1 MLTRLDLI
9 SNIHGC
15 SSIRQGVARRL
26 GSFSR
31 LLHVPLA
38 WLADVGKTMY
48 HLPALDEIFEVL
60 TPSNI
65 LSVRG
70 TNLVLELRNGL

>member
-31 LLHVPLA
+31 LLYLQ
-38 WLADVGKTMY
+38 
-48 HLPALDEIFEVL
+48 
-60 TPSNI
+60 
-65 LSVRG
+65 
-70 TNLVLELRNGL
+70 LE

>member
-9 SNIHGC
+9 SSIQGC

-31 LLHVPLA
+31 LLNLLLA
-38 WLADVGKTMY
+38 WLAAMGWT
-48 HLPALDEIFEVL
+48 I
-60 TPSNI
+60 
-65 LSVRG
+65 
-70 TNLVLELRNGL
+70 

>member
-31 LLHVPLA
+31 LHRPESARFAHVEQ
-38 WLADVGKTMY
+38 K
-48 HLPALDEIFEVL
+48 
-60 TPSNI
+60 S
-65 LSVRG
+65 
-70 TNLVLELRNGL
+70 

>member
-31 LLHVPLA
+31 LRRPESA
-38 WLADVGKTMY
+38 WLAYVERK
-48 HLPALDEIFEVL
+48 L
-60 TPSNI
+60 
-65 LSVRG
+65 
-70 TNLVLELRNGL
+70 

>member
-9 SNIHGC
+9 SNIQGC

-31 LLHVPLA
+31 LLN
-38 WLADVGKTMY
+38 
-48 HLPALDEIFEVL
+48 F
-60 TPSNI
+60 
-65 LSVRG
+65 
-70 TNLVLELRNGL
+70 

>member
-31 LLHVPLA
+31 LLQSQLA
-38 WLADVGKTMY
+38 RVTDVEQVNLA
-48 HLPALDEIFEVL
+48 L
-60 TPSNI
+60 TCT
-65 LSVRG
+65 R
-70 TNLVLELRNGL
+70 

>member
-1 MLTRLDLI
+1 MLLAQSDQSHTLLRNEAMLTRLDLI

-31 LLHVPLA
+31 LLHPSQHGLSNRI
-38 WLADVGKTMY
+38 
-48 HLPALDEIFEVL
+48 AL
-60 TPSNI
+60 TCT
-65 LSVRG
+65 R
-70 TNLVLELRNGL
+70 